1 LVPRSRLDLGISAR
15 PCGFSPI
22 RRPPQTCVYG
32 FILPRASRLLQSFD
46 KRPALPACAFR
57 APPLEFPSLI
67 AAPACGV
74 HSCPETQP
82 PSFVPSSAFRTPSTV
97 SSATCLAGL
106 FHPAATSRVCPPG
119 VCPSPRSRTG
129 FPRPFHALLP
139 FRALAFDQLERR
151 RLQGL
156 APRGECGVAS
166 GCLDPLRSA
175 PLLGFSSSSGSSPPA
190 WYERLHAHSALD
202 LRLDEPAKAGP
213 LRFTHASFGF
223 PGTRLPTRSRLS
235 GLNPCSPFEA
245 QVRGLRTW

>member
-1 LVPRSRLDLGISAR
+1 LRLR
-15 PCGFSPI
+15 FH
-22 RRPPQTCVYG
+22 PP
-32 FILPRASRLLQSFD
+32 ASF
-46 KRPALPACAFR
+46 P
-57 APPLEFPSLI
+57 PPLELRQTTCPSRLRVPG
-67 AAPACGV
+67 ASLGV
-74 HSCPETQP
+74 PLPHRGTSLRRPHPPGDPP
-82 PSFVPSSAFRTPSTV
+82 PSFVPSSAFLTPSTV

-139 FRALAFDQLERR
+139 LSALAFDQLGRP

-175 PLLGFSSSSGSSPPA
+175 PLLGFSASSGFSPPA
-190 WYERLHAHSALD
+190 WCERLHAHSALD
-202 LRLDEPAKAGP
+202 LRRDEPAASGP

-223 PGTRLPTRSRLS
+223 PGTRRPTRSRFS